1 MRQFDVFPNPSPR
14 ARAEI
19 PYVVTLQSHFL
30 SNCPTQLVAPLII
43 ADAHS
48 AYSEV
53 SVQVK
58 VMGSDFSLTLTE
70 LSSLKVSLL
79 REAIGSLTTYEDDI
93 RRALDRLFTGF

>member
-1 MRQFDVFPNPSPR
+1 LRQFDVFPNPSPR

-19 PYVVTLQSHFL
+19 PYVVVLQSHL
-30 SNCPTQLVAPLII
+30 LRNSPTQLVAPLII
-43 ADAHS
+43 ADELS

-53 SVQVK
+53 SVPVK

-70 LSSLKVSLL
+70 LSSLKASLL
-79 REAIGSLTTYEDDI
+79 REAIGSLLAYEDDI